1 MPFTSP
7 RRGLPRH
14 ALVAILVL
22 AATPVASVHAAGD
35 RLGACSGPAA
45 GARSAEAR
53 LATLVNAARVHAGQR
68 PLARSAWLERVARRR
83 TGQIRARGQLQHDF
97 QGGRLSWAPATAW
110 AGENLA
116 VAASPRAAMTAM
128 LASPTHRTV
137 LLFGRWRTLGVG
149 ARASCDGQVIY
160 ALDFLG

>member
-1 MPFTSP
+1 VPFTSP

-14 ALVAILVL
+14 ALAAVLIL
-22 AATPVASVHAAGD
+22 AATPVASAHATADTLVPCAGS
-35 RLGACSGPAA
+35 AVE
-45 GARSAEAR
+45 ARGAEAR
-53 LATLVNAARVHAGQR
+53 LTALVNATRQRAGQP
-68 PLARSAWLERVARRR
+68 PLARSAWLQRVARRR

-97 QGGRLSWAPATAW
+97 QGGRLSWAPPTSW

-116 VAASPRAAMTAM
+116 ISTTPKAAMAAM

-137 LLFGRWRTLGVG
+137 LLFGRWKTLGVG

>member
-1 MPFTSP
+1 MS
-7 RRGLPRH
+7 
-14 ALVAILVL
+14 VL
-22 AATPVASVHAAGD
+22 AATPVASVHASAD
-35 RLGACSGPAA
+35 VLPACAAPA
-45 GARSAEAR
+45 AEAR
-53 LATLVNAARVHAGQR
+53 GAEARMTALVNATRRQAGQT

-83 TGQIRARGQLQHDF
+83 TGQVRARGQLQHDTPD
-97 QGGRLSWAPATAW
+97 GRLSWAPKTSW

-116 VAASPRAAMTAM
+116 IATTPEAAMAAM

-137 LLFGRWRTLGVG
+137 LLFGRWKTLGVG

>member
-1 MPFTSP
+1 A
-7 RRGLPRH
+7 H
-14 ALVAILVL
+14 
-22 AATPVASVHAAGD
+22 AATD
-35 RLGACSGPAA
+35 RLAPCGGSA
-45 GARSAEAR
+45 AEAR
-53 LATLVNAARVHAGQR
+53 GAEVRLTTLVNAARVRAGQR

-83 TGQIRARGQLQHDF
+83 TGQIRALGQLQHDF
-97 QGGRLSWAPATAW
+97 QGGRLSWAPATSW

-128 LASPTHRTV
+128 LTSPTHRTV
-137 LLFGRWRTLGVG
+137 LLFGRWRTLGIG

>member
-1 MPFTSP
+1 MPFTSL
-7 RRGLPRH
+7 RRGVRPH
-14 ALVAILVL
+14 ALVAVLVL
-22 AATPVASVHAAGD
+22 AATPAAGAHATVSP
-35 RLGACSGPAA
+35 LAPCGGPAA
-45 GARSAEAR
+45 AARGAESR
-53 LATLVNAARVHAGQR
+53 LAALVNAARVRAGQH
-68 PLARSAWLERVARRR
+68 PLARSAWLERVARQR
-83 TGQIRARGQLQHDF
+83 TGQIRARGQLQHEF
-97 QGGRLSWAPATAW
+97 HGGRLSWAPATAW

-116 VAASPRAAMTAM
+116 VAATPRAAMTAM